1 MANGRLRLI
10 FVVLI
15 SVVNK
20 FTQGLP
26 FGVTSRT
33 LRIAP
38 HINHLNN
45 YPQPQLISSDNHDFH
60 FSTRSSSKLHKRS
73 IENSNVTI
81 FPLNDNHS
89 QLLVHWAGK
98 GSDVIICLAY
108 DRQQNE
114 SSTSQVF
121 VSYDYGVTFVEKQKV
136 SMKISLTKDSI
147 INMFYIS
154 PVLNNHFVFT
164 DVIHKCIFTT
174 RDFGRTFQ
182 RVQLGFKP
190 EILALHPTNSEII
203 LAMDKSDSLKRLYL
217 SEDFGA
223 TWNVLES
230 HVKSFSWGKDGID
243 PPNTLYIERQEPG
256 HTSTVLRSTDFF
268 KNEANTSVV
277 IRNIEDFEI
286 HDKYLFATRKQ
297 HLFGSHNLNG
307 TLQLWVSYNR
317 QPFQNSLFPSHLER
331 KDFYIADASEDQ
343 VFVCVT
349 HDTSTTNLYISD
361 VRGIKFS
368 LSLERILYFRPGAIN
383 VFIEGEKEII
393 DFHKVQGLRGVYIA
407 TQLKENVSSSSSFE
421 NMVSVITFDKGGKWQ
436 NLAAPKV
443 DKNGNLLLCQQSKGC
458 SLHVSQRF
466 NQLYS
471 RTRTPT
477 ILSRE
482 SAVGII
488 MASGVVGK
496 SLKGHPSVFV
506 SSDGGLTWHHV
517 LYGTYLYNFGD
528 FGGVLLAVQYSSKS
542 TNEYKYFYLEYEC
555 KSEDYKYWSPHGP
568 NKTCLLGRREVY
580 HRRISRIHCY
590 NGKDYKRP
598 VVTEN
603 CPCAIDDFEC
613 DYGFKE
619 DRYIGHCIR
628 DNDSEIDPYSIP
640 QDCKPGGFYN
650 RTKGYRKVSGD
661 TCVGGE
667 DYRYNPELM
676 SCPLK
681 EEPEFLIIAAHQEI
695 KRMALNTEENHLEA
709 LPIPSLK
716 NVVAVEYDYHNNCVY
731 WADFDENKL
740 MRLCLDGKSEPEV
753 LLHFI
758 KLAVE
763 GLALDWISYNLYFV
777 DGFAPAVKIINVNNS
792 FSTLHRTILNATF
805 VDKPRGIAVHPHR
818 GYLFLTDW
826 SDKTPKIARSYLD
839 GSHFV
844 TLINSSVVAWP
855 NGITIDYQQE
865 RIFWADSKK
874 DYIASSDFDGLNIR
888 FVLQGDSVIPHAFAI
903 AVYKDWIYFD
913 DWIKKGIFMA
923 NKYDG
928 SGLIQLAETINHPMD
943 LKIFSSGMQ
952 QGSNMCKNS
961 SFTPCSHMC
970 IPYPHNNRIC
980 VCPDGANVQ
989 KLKDGSEKCLCPGN
1003 YLMQPDGFC
1012 LPVTS
1017 INNNTIT
1024 PKMIYI
1030 FIHFIFLLY
1039 FTGSNMCKNSS
1050 FTPCSHMCIPYPHN
1064 NRICVCPDG
1073 ANVQKLKDGSE
1084 KCLCPGNYLMQPD
1097 GFCLPVHST
1106 CSSEQFLC
1114 SNELCIPNLWKCDG
1128 DNDCGDLSDEVN
1140 CALPSCSS
1148 NQFKCKNNHCIPSSW
1163 VCDFEND
1170 CGDGSDES
1178 HEAHCNYPSCKTGQ
1192 FRCKNGK
1199 CINEKFRCDFDV
1211 DCFDGSDEE
1220 NCTSPSSVCHHNEF
1234 SCNSSK
1240 QCIPK
1245 TWKCDGEKD
1254 CQDGSDENNCD
1265 IKTCEDWQ
1273 YKCKSGHCIF
1283 STWYCDGD
1291 KDCEDNSDE
1300 ENCKNEKVSTSTGF
1314 PLTTKQPENCG
1325 EDRFRCNSGQ
1335 CIWNSWICDGT
1346 KDCENGEDEKDCS
1359 AGVICLTSQF
1369 RCVHSSGCVSPSDL
1383 CDGKAD
1389 CGDGSDE
1396 WGCGP
1401 KASTESHH
1409 TCESDTQ
1416 FKCNSGE
1423 CIHIINY
1430 CDNREDCYDGSDEQN
1445 CPEECMY
1452 IILLFQ
1458 DSDFDNLEWKKQN
1471 WTSNTNYTFSGLF
1484 PGRKYRV
1491 KVDVKFVHNSYI
1503 SHSSDYITVITEN
1516 KAPSAPSNLS
1526 AQQQGQRIFVKWSAP
1541 QIHEVI
1547 TGYKIYVLPP
1557 TPPHI
1562 ELLNKI
1568 IPTQTVLQYDF
1579 LPGINYTIWV
1589 TSLSGNLE
1597 SGNSPP
1603 VYLEFD
1609 KDYIS
1614 SPIEDLSVLNITA
1627 NSLVVSWKNN
1637 FDKVDKYC
1645 LLYHPNYENDYL
1657 PWKQINTTSN
1667 NVKVDLLSPGTTYIF
1682 KIFAFKNDISGP
1694 VKSIERT
1701 TLGKPLSSVSNIKSI
1716 VKGTKVI
1723 LQWDS
1728 INDKRSNK
1736 WIYGIFMFQKSF
1748 NTLVLVGNTS
1758 LTNFTL
1764 SGLNPC
1770 EMYSLEVRVIGPFGI
1785 GPSGGFYFVRTES
1798 DNLAPPKNLAAKLSQ
1813 ENNKMS
1819 ISWNASCLSSSG
1831 NLGYE
1836 VNPGCPLVGILA
1848 AAVSFRVLVGNTS
1861 LTNFTLS
1868 GLNPCEMYSLEVRV
1882 IGPFGIGPSGG
1893 FYFVRTESD
1902 NLAPP
1907 KNLAAK
1913 LSQENNKMSI
1923 SWNASCLSSS
1933 GNLGYEVT
1941 SLSGNLESGNSPP
1954 VYLEF
1959 DKDYISS
1966 PIEDLSVLNITA
1978 NSLVVSWKN
1987 NFDKVDKYCLLYHP
2001 NYENDYLPWKQIN
2014 TTSNNVKVD
2023 LLSPGTTYIFKI
2035 FAFKNDISGPVKSIE
2050 RTTLG
2055 KPLSSVSNIKSI
2067 VKGTK
2072 VILQWDSIND
2082 KRSNKWI
2089 YGIFMFQK
2097 SFNTLVLVG
2106 NTSLTNFTLS
2116 GLNPCEMYS
2125 LEVRVIGP
2133 FGIGPSGGFY
2143 FVRTESDNLAP
2154 PKNLAA
2160 KLSQENNKM
2169 SISWNASC
2177 LSSSGNLGYE
2187 VIIKDL
2193 ITNKTEK
2200 LYVTSNSNHLGVN
2213 ASIHLGAEYLIKV
2226 RTNASGSHFT
2236 NISFTAPEIPIPQQV
2251 KVILEQNGSLFID
2264 WKEPEM
2270 PSELK
2275 NHSYKYFV
2283 WLSEDKNINKASH
2296 YTASTPPVIIPSV
2309 PKGKIYH
2316 VAVNIVDK
2324 EGYQSKLS
2332 DWNDFGNPNEA
2343 QKIVVSINNLVSIV
2357 VPIVIVITVLIA
2369 AVVFFAVRHH
2379 RLQRSFLSFANSH
2392 YDTHAVSATFSNNEE
2407 LDEEEDSPMI
2417 RGFSDDEPL
2426 IVA

>member
-1 MANGRLRLI
+1 MADGRLLLI

-15 SVVNK
+15 FVANK

-33 LRIAP
+33 LHIAP

-60 FSTRSSSKLHKRS
+60 FTTRSSGKLHKRS
-73 IENSNVTI
+73 VENPNVVI
-81 FPLNDNHS
+81 SLLNDNHS

-121 VSYDYGVTFVEKQKV
+121 VSYDYGATFVEKQKD
-136 SMKISLTKDSI
+136 SMKISPTKDSI

-383 VFIEGEKEII
+383 VFVEGEKEII

-542 TNEYKYFYLEYEC
+542 TNEVLYSLDEGEVWTPLKLYNDDTTIRVYGLMTEPGEKTTIFTVFGSKLDHHQWILIKIDLRKYFQYEC

-598 VVTEN
+598 VLTEN

-681 EEPEFLIIAAHQEI
+681 EEPEFLIIADHQEI

-709 LPIPSLK
+709 LPIPSLN
-716 NVVAVEYDYHNNCVY
+716 NVIAVEYDYHNNCVY
-731 WADFDENKL
+731 WADFDGNKL
-740 MRLCLDGKSEPEV
+740 MRLCFDGKSEPEV
-753 LLHFI
+753 LLHFV
-758 KLAVE
+758 KLSVE
-763 GLALDWISYNLYFV
+763 GLALDWISYNLYFA
-777 DGFAPAVKIINVNNS
+777 DEFAPAVKIINVNNS

-865 RIFWADSKK
+865 RIFWTDSKK

-888 FVLQGDSVIPHAFAI
+888 FVLQGASVIPHAFAI

-928 SGLIQLAETINHPMD
+928 SGLIQLAEIKHPMD

-970 IPYPHNNRIC
+970 IPYPHN
-980 VCPDGANVQ
+980 
-989 KLKDGSEKCLCPGN
+989 S
-1003 YLMQPDGFC
+1003 
-1012 LPVTS
+1012 
-1017 INNNTIT
+1017 
-1024 PKMIYI
+1024 
-1030 FIHFIFLLY
+1030 
-1039 FTGSNMCKNSS
+1039 
-1050 FTPCSHMCIPYPHN
+1050 
-1064 NRICVCPDG
+1064 RICVCPDG

-1114 SNELCIPNLWKCDG
+1114 SDALCIPNLWKCDG

-1140 CALPSCSS
+1140 CALPTCSS

-1300 ENCKNEKVSTSTGF
+1300 ENCTVTTTPKPITPSTSQPHSCSAWMFKCDDGNCIPGLWRCDKVNDCDDNSDEHMCENEKVLTSTGF

-1401 KASTESHH
+1401 KASTESPH

-1445 CPEECMY
+1445 CPEESLYYAVKNLMVDKKTITPTNFTITWESPDLNKVKEFLY
-1452 IILLFQ
+1452 LPLL
-1458 DSDFDNLEWKKQN
+1458 SDFDNLEWKKQN
-1471 WTSNTNYTFSGLF
+1471 WTSNTNYTFSGLY

-1526 AQQQGQRIFVKWSAP
+1526 AQQQGQGIFVKWSAP

-1579 LPGINYTIWV
+1579 VPGINYTIWV

-1597 SGNSPP
+1597 SENSPP

-1614 SPIEDLSVLNITA
+1614 SPIEDLSVSNITD

-1682 KIFAFKNDISGP
+1682 KIFALKNDISGP
-1694 VKSIERT
+1694 AKSIERT

-1748 NTLVLVGNTS
+1748 NTLVLIGNTS

-1836 VNPGCPLVGILA
+1836 VV
-1848 AAVSFRVLVGNTS
+1848 
-1861 LTNFTLS
+1861 
-1868 GLNPCEMYSLEVRV
+1868 
-1882 IGPFGIGPSGG
+1882 
-1893 FYFVRTESD
+1893 
-1902 NLAPP
+1902 
-1907 KNLAAK
+1907 
-1913 LSQENNKMSI
+1913 
-1923 SWNASCLSSS
+1923 
-1933 GNLGYEVT
+1933 
-1941 SLSGNLESGNSPP
+1941 
-1954 VYLEF
+1954 
-1959 DKDYISS
+1959 
-1966 PIEDLSVLNITA
+1966 
-1978 NSLVVSWKN
+1978 
-1987 NFDKVDKYCLLYHP
+1987 
-2001 NYENDYLPWKQIN
+2001 
-2014 TTSNNVKVD
+2014 
-2023 LLSPGTTYIFKI
+2023 
-2035 FAFKNDISGPVKSIE
+2035 
-2050 RTTLG
+2050 
-2055 KPLSSVSNIKSI
+2055 
-2067 VKGTK
+2067 
-2072 VILQWDSIND
+2072 
-2082 KRSNKWI
+2082 
-2089 YGIFMFQK
+2089 
-2097 SFNTLVLVG
+2097 
-2106 NTSLTNFTLS
+2106 
-2116 GLNPCEMYS
+2116 
-2125 LEVRVIGP
+2125 
-2133 FGIGPSGGFY
+2133 
-2143 FVRTESDNLAP
+2143 
-2154 PKNLAA
+2154 
-2160 KLSQENNKM
+2160 
-2169 SISWNASC
+2169 
-2177 LSSSGNLGYE
+2177 
-2187 VIIKDL
+2187 IKDL

-2236 NISFTAPEIPIPQQV
+2236 NISFTAPEIPVPQQV

-2283 WLSEDKNINKASH
+2283 WLSEDKSINKASH

-2392 YDTHAVSATFSNNEE
+2392 YDAHAVSATFSNNEE